1 LQVLKALWVCC
12 KNPDRQTNPKSR
24 KHAGN
29 GAAHIPI
36 LAQANEI
43 FNTMTRE
50 LHMTGSGL
58 VQFLINIIALL
69 AAGGI
74 FFVSIDKIAPDEFFA
89 KIAKIAIGALLLIA
103 FIVTIAAVF
112 GLAGAGVT
120 VSPLGILWFAIAVIV
135 AVVVLYVINLIVD
148 WIAANMGI
156 GPIAGII
163 KYVLGAIVLIA
174 LLVAAA
180 NLLFGYKVGNLGLPR
195 SKIDL
200 QSAVVALPSWLYFR

>member
-1 LQVLKALWVCC
+1 
-12 KNPDRQTNPKSR
+12 
-24 KHAGN
+24 
-29 GAAHIPI
+29 
-36 LAQANEI
+36 
-43 FNTMTRE
+43 
-50 LHMTGSGL
+50 MTGSGL

-103 FIVTIAAVF
+103 LIITIAAVF

-195 SKIDL
+195 SKIES
-200 QSAVVALPSWLYFR
+200 QGAVVALLPWLYFR

>member
-1 LQVLKALWVCC
+1 M
-12 KNPDRQTNPKSR
+12 S
-24 KHAGN
+24 
-29 GAAHIPI
+29 
-36 LAQANEI
+36 
-43 FNTMTRE
+43 
-50 LHMTGSGL
+50 GSGL
-58 VQFLINIIALL
+58 VQFLVNIIALF

-74 FFVSIDKIAPDEFFA
+74 FFVSIDKVAPDEFFA

-120 VSPLGILWFAIAVIV
+120 VSPLGIVWFAVAVIV

-148 WIAANMGI
+148 WLATHMGI
-156 GPIAGII
+156 GPLGGII

-180 NLLFGYKVGNLGLPR
+180 NLLFGVGVGVGRLHG
-195 SKIDL
+195 
-200 QSAVVALPSWLYFR
+200 